1 MTYPVLSV
9 LDNSG
14 DHNIIWHVQ
23 TYPAALPTGAW
34 IADEQQLTD
43 LLKDTVVFLTPGSTA
58 PENAPVATIEGVRVD
73 VDKQVA
79 EYNKHG
85 IRLPSLGARTVEAQ
99 YRGEPEAEAAWRTA
113 MELGEI
119 AGSWLEIEAKRR
131 ARKAL
136 AEAFGAEVQPLPL
149 DTE

>member
-14 DHNIIWHVQ
+14 EHNIIWHVQ
-23 TYPAALPTGAW
+23 TFPAALPTGAW

-43 LLKDTVVFLTPGSTA
+43 LLKDTVVVLTSGSSV
-58 PENAPVATIEGVRVD
+58 PENARVASVEGIRGGVE
-73 VDKQVA
+73 KQIA
-79 EYNKHG
+79 QYNKHG
-85 IRLPSLGARTVEAQ
+85 VRLPSLSARNVEAQ

-113 MELGEI
+113 MELAEI
-119 AGSWLEIEAKRR
+119 AGSWLEIESKRR
-131 ARKAL
+131 GRKAL
-136 AEAFGAEVQPLPL
+136 AEAFGAEVRALPL

>member
-14 DHNIIWHVQ
+14 EHNIIWHVQ

-43 LLKDTVVFLTPGSTA
+43 LLKDTVVVLTSGSST
-58 PENAPVATIEGVRVD
+58 PENARVATVEGIRGGVE
-73 VDKQVA
+73 KQTA
-79 EYNKHG
+79 QYNKHG
-85 IRLPSLGARTVEAQ
+85 VRLPSLSARNVEAQ

-113 MELGEI
+113 MELAAI
-119 AGSWLEIEAKRR
+119 AGGWLEIESKRR